1 MRKSDKKQAFKGMA
15 RGMAILALGA
25 QLAGAAQAVVNA
37 VVVVEPTAR
46 KAGLIV
52 SQQGV
57 ESGLGKALGQSVS
70 LGTSEDLTDMMR
82 ATRSGGYELFIG
94 PPQIAASALSRG
106 YELLG
111 ATQGSEPFVLVVR
124 SDVTDLSALRGRRL
138 YLPQQDSIYTYMAR
152 GLLTQGGL
160 SMQDL
165 RVAHERYPQAGL
177 AALLV
182 GSADATVVRQSEWK
196 EWQSQHGALAKVL
209 ASSEPVP
216 GGFSVVV
223 KKDMPA
229 EMRSRIAQ
237 WFAAVP
243 ANTGLSQARFRPEMQ
258 EYKRVADLGHFT
270 PTQLPGVTRVTARE
284 AQQLQAKGAVLV
296 DTRIEKEFSARHIR
310 GAVWLPY
317 VEKSLK
323 DVAFNPA
330 LDDFSALEKTD
341 RLKATQP
348 VIFACNGAECWKSY
362 KAAKVAQAK
371 GFKTIYW
378 LRGGLPEWEAEGLP
392 VEAAGG

>member
-1 MRKSDKKQAFKGMA
+1 MRKAGNTCVLGRASAA
-15 RGMAILALGA
+15 VLGA
-25 QLAGAAQAVVNA
+25 LLAGQVHAAVNA
-37 VVVVEPTAR
+37 MVVVEPTAR
-46 KAGLIV
+46 KAGLMV

-57 ESGLGKALGQSVS
+57 EAGLGKVLGQPVS
-70 LGTSEDLTDMMR
+70 LATSEDLTDMMR

-94 PPQIAASALSRG
+94 PAQIAASALSRG

-124 SDVTDLSALRGRRL
+124 ADVTDLGALRGRRL

-196 EWQSQHGALAKVL
+196 DWQGQHGTAAKVL

-229 EMRSRIAQ
+229 DARARLAQ

-243 ANTGLSQARFRPEMQ
+243 ASTGLTQAKFKPEMQ

-284 AQQLQAKGAVLV
+284 AQQLQSKGAVLV
-296 DTRIEKEFSARHIR
+296 DTRIEKEFTARHIR
-310 GAVWLPY
+310 GALWVPY

-330 LDDFSALEKTD
+330 MDDFSALDKAD
-341 RLKATQP
+341 KLKSSQA

-362 KAAKVAQAK
+362 KAAKQAQAK
-371 GFKTIYW
+371 GFKTVYW

-392 VEAAGG
+392 VESAGG

>member
-1 MRKSDKKQAFKGMA
+1 MRKAGNA
-15 RGMAILALGA
+15 RVLGRA
-25 QLAGAAQAVVNA
+25 SATVLGVLLAGQVHAAVSAM
-37 VVVVEPTAR
+37 VVVEPTAR

-57 ESGLGKALGQSVS
+57 EAGLGKVLGQPVS
-70 LGTSEDLTDMMR
+70 LATSEDLTDMMR

-94 PPQIAASALSRG
+94 PAQIAASALSRG

-124 SDVTDLSALRGRRL
+124 ADVADLGALRGRRL

-196 EWQSQHGALAKVL
+196 DWQGQHGTAAKVL

-229 EMRSRIAQ
+229 DARARLAQ

-243 ANTGLSQARFRPEMQ
+243 ASTGLTQAKFKPEMQ

-296 DTRIEKEFSARHIR
+296 DTRIEKEYSARHIR
-310 GAVWLPY
+310 GALWVPY

-330 LDDFSALEKTD
+330 MDDFSALDKAD
-341 RLKATQP
+341 KLKPTQA

-362 KAAKVAQAK
+362 KAAKQAQAK
-371 GFKTIYW
+371 GFKTVYW

-392 VEAAGG
+392 VESAGS

>member
-1 MRKSDKKQAFKGMA
+1 MNKTSRTWALGA
-15 RGMAILALGA
+15 LALGL
-25 QLAGAAQAVVNA
+25 QVLGQAQAAVNA
-37 VVVVEPTAR
+37 VVVVEPTSR
-46 KAGLIV
+46 KAGLVI
-52 SQQGV
+52 SQQGM
-57 ESGLGKALGQSVS
+57 EAGLGRVLGQTVS

-94 PPQIAASALSRG
+94 PAQIAASALSRG

-124 SDVTDLSALRGRRL
+124 ADLADLNALRGRRL

-196 EWQSQHGALAKVL
+196 EWQGQYGSAAKVL

-229 EMRSRIAQ
+229 ETRTRLAQ

-243 ANTGLSQARFRPEMQ
+243 PSTGLSQTRFKPEMQ
-258 EYKRVADLGHFT
+258 EYKRVADLGHHQT
-270 PTQLPGVTRVTARE
+270 GVA
-284 AQQLQAKGAVLV
+284 
-296 DTRIEKEFSARHIR
+296 S
-310 GAVWLPY
+310 
-317 VEKSLK
+317 
-323 DVAFNPA
+323 PA
-330 LDDFSALEKTD
+330 
-341 RLKATQP
+341 
-348 VIFACNGAECWKSY
+348 
-362 KAAKVAQAK
+362 
-371 GFKTIYW
+371 
-378 LRGGLPEWEAEGLP
+378 
-392 VEAAGG
+392 

>member
-1 MRKSDKKQAFKGMA
+1 MRK
-15 RGMAILALGA
+15 LGNTWGLRA
-25 QLAGAAQAVVNA
+25 VGAVGLGLVLTSLAQAAVNA

-46 KAGLIV
+46 KAGLTV

-57 ESGLGKALGQSVS
+57 EAGLGKVLGQPVS

-82 ATRSGGYELFIG
+82 ATRSGGYEVFIG
-94 PPQIAASALSRG
+94 PAQIAASALSRG

-111 ATQGSEPFVLVVR
+111 ATQGSEPFVLVVKSEV
-124 SDVTDLSALRGRRL
+124 SDLAALRGRRL

-196 EWQSQHGALAKVL
+196 EWQGQHGNAAKVL

-229 EMRSRIAQ
+229 DARTRLAQ

-243 ANTGLSQARFRPEMQ
+243 ASTGLTQAKYKPEMQ

-296 DTRIEKEFSARHIR
+296 DTRIEKEYTARHIR
-310 GAVWLPY
+310 GALWVPY

-330 LDDFSALEKTD
+330 LDDFSALEKAD
-341 RLKATQP
+341 RLKPSQA

-362 KAAKVAQAK
+362 KAAKMAQAK
-371 GFKTIYW
+371 GFKTVYW

-392 VEAAGG
+392 VESAGS

>member
-1 MRKSDKKQAFKGMA
+1 MTKKN
-15 RGMAILALGA
+15 RSWTLGLLVLGL
-25 QLAGAAQAVVNA
+25 QWLGQAQAAVNA

-46 KAGLIV
+46 KAGLVV

-57 ESGLGKALGQSVS
+57 EAGLGRVLGQPVS

-94 PPQIAASALSRG
+94 PAQIAASALSRG

-111 ATQGSEPFVLVVR
+111 ATQGSEPFVLVARAEVA
-124 SDVTDLSALRGRRL
+124 DLAGLRGRRL

-196 EWQSQHGALAKVL
+196 DWQGQYGNAAKVL

-229 EMRSRIAQ
+229 EARARLAQ
-237 WFAAVP
+237 WFASVP
-243 ANTGLSQARFRPEMQ
+243 ASTGLSQARYKPEMQ

-270 PTQLPGVTRVTARE
+270 PTHLPGVTRVTARE
-284 AQQLQAKGAVLV
+284 AQQLQAKGAWVV
-296 DTRIEKEFSARHIR
+296 DTRIEKEYLARHIR
-310 GAVWLPY
+310 GALWLPY
-317 VEKSLK
+317 QEKSLK

-330 LDDFSALEKTD
+330 LDDFSALDKAD
-341 RLKATQP
+341 KLKPSQA

-362 KAAKVAQAK
+362 KAAKMAQAK
-371 GFKTIYW
+371 GFKAVYW

-392 VEAAGG
+392 VDAAGG

>member
-1 MRKSDKKQAFKGMA
+1 MRKAGNASV
-15 RGMAILALGA
+15 LGRA
-25 QLAGAAQAVVNA
+25 SATMLGVLLAGQVHAAVNA
-37 VVVVEPTAR
+37 MVVVEPTAR

-57 ESGLGKALGQSVS
+57 EAGLGKVLGQPVS
-70 LGTSEDLTDMMR
+70 LATSEDLTDMMR

-94 PPQIAASALSRG
+94 PAQIAASALSRG

-124 SDVTDLSALRGRRL
+124 ADVADLGALRGRRL

-196 EWQSQHGALAKVL
+196 DWQGQHGTAAKVL

-229 EMRSRIAQ
+229 DARARLAQ

-243 ANTGLSQARFRPEMQ
+243 ASTGLTQAKFKPEMQ

-296 DTRIEKEFSARHIR
+296 DTRIEKEYSARHIR
-310 GAVWLPY
+310 GALWVPY

-330 LDDFSALEKTD
+330 MDDFSALDKAD
-341 RLKATQP
+341 KLKPSQA

-362 KAAKVAQAK
+362 KAAKQAQAK
-371 GFKTIYW
+371 GFKTVYW

-392 VEAAGG
+392 VESAGS

>member
-1 MRKSDKKQAFKGMA
+1 MRNAGNT
-15 RGMAILALGA
+15 RGVGRVSAAVLGA
-25 QLAGAAQAVVNA
+25 LLAGQAQAAVNA
-37 VVVVEPTAR
+37 MVVVEPTAR
-46 KAGLIV
+46 KAGLTV

-57 ESGLGKALGQSVS
+57 EAGLGKVLGQPVS
-70 LGTSEDLTDMMR
+70 LATSEDLTDMMR

-94 PPQIAASALSRG
+94 PAQIAASALSRG

-111 ATQGSEPFVLVVR
+111 ATQSSEPFVLVVR
-124 SDVTDLSALRGRRL
+124 ADVSDLGALRGRRL

-196 EWQSQHGALAKVL
+196 DWQGQHGTAAKVL

-229 EMRSRIAQ
+229 DARARLAQ

-243 ANTGLSQARFRPEMQ
+243 ASTGLTQAKFKPEMQ

-296 DTRIEKEFSARHIR
+296 DTRIEKEYASRHIR
-310 GAVWLPY
+310 GALWVPY

-330 LDDFSALEKTD
+330 MDDFSALDKAD
-341 RLKATQP
+341 KLKPTQP

-362 KAAKVAQAK
+362 KAAKLAQAK
-371 GFKTIYW
+371 GFKTVYW

-392 VEAAGG
+392 VESAGS